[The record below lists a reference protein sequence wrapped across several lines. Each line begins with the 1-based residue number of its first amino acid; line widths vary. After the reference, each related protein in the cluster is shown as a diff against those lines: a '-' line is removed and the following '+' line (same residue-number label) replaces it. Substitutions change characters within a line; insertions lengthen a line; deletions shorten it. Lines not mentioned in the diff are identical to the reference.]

1 MILYITNKL
10 ASLRGSST
18 VVDEDKNPIYK
29 VKGKFFSITHKK
41 RICTLDNKVLYSVRN
56 KFFNW
61 WSHSAFIYDENK
73 EKIARVKKKVDLK
86 GTFFVE
92 GYKDEIKIEGNFFKL
107 TSTIY
112 RNGEQIGTIKR
123 EIKFF
128 VDSFVLDANE
138 EDMPFLIALVI
149 AIDNIY
155 DKVSKV

>member
-18 VVDEDKNPIYK
+18 VVDEDKNPVYK
-29 VKGKFFSITHKK
+29 VKGKLFSITHKK
-41 RICTLDNKVLYSVRN
+41 RICTLDNKVVYSVRN

-92 GYKDEIKIEGNFFKL
+92 GYKDEIKIEGNFLKL

-123 EIKFF
+123 EIKWF

-155 DKVSKV
+155 DKASKV

>member
-18 VVDEDKNPIYK
+18 VVDEDKNPVYK
-29 VKGKFFSITHKK
+29 VKGKLFSITHKK
-41 RICTLDNKVLYSVRN
+41 RICTLNNKVLYSVRN

-92 GYKDEIKIEGNFFKL
+92 GYKDEIKIEGNFLKL

-123 EIKFF
+123 EIKWF

-155 DKVSKV
+155 DKASKV

>member
-18 VVDEDKNPIYK
+18 VVDEDKNPVYK

-123 EIKFF
+123 EIKWF

-155 DKVSKV
+155 DKASKV

>member
-18 VVDEDKNPIYK
+18 VVDEDKNPVYK

-73 EKIARVKKKVDLK
+73 EKIARVKKKVDLT

-123 EIKFF
+123 EIKWF

-138 EDMPFLIALVI
+138 EDMPFLIAIVI

-155 DKVSKV
+155 DKASKI

>member
-1 MILYITNKL
+1 M
-10 ASLRGSST
+10 
-18 VVDEDKNPIYK
+18 
-29 VKGKFFSITHKK
+29 
-41 RICTLDNKVLYSVRN
+41 
-56 KFFNW
+56 
-61 WSHSAFIYDENK
+61 
-73 EKIARVKKKVDLK
+73 K

-123 EIKFF
+123 EIKWF

-155 DKVSKV
+155 DKASKV